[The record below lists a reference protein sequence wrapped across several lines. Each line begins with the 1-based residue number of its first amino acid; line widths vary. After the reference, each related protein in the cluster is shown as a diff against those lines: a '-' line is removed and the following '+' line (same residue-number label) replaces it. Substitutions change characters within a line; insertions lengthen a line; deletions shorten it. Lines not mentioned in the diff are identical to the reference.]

1 MMSSLGLLLTPNSNK
16 SPLPSSLEKSLAA
29 AAAASSSSA
38 KDSKRAYTTEIV
50 KALGGNVGD
59 VIQDVQCS
67 YQRQS
72 GRLYISTEG
81 LFFYSNL
88 FGFEKRIGIK
98 YEHAVQITMIRTTS
112 LLIKTGSVVVAAA
125 AAADGEG
132 GSEREEYIFSS
143 FDNRELVLDTIKL
156 YHTKLL
162 GDSQQNEII
171 QNSSDDNIYIPQD
184 SSSSSSSLFSSVE
197 VNNDSTYER
206 SNDETTND
214 RDDAMSVVTDVITT
228 PAAPRRRR
236 IREVFDVSS
245 DNTNEGRKNIHSKST
260 SKAATTATTAA
271 NSANNII
278 EDKQSINI
286 INNNSDDAE
295 SKWTRL
301 QQHTS
306 TWEFAIADLNLKT
319 TKTTNPVQEFFD
331 LFLMNTS
338 TNSLYEFLCD
348 IGETDINIS
357 SWQEEEDR
365 NISIITEKNDSSLGK
380 ILTRSIEYTHK
391 AGLAIVKVTR
401 NQSYQIYG
409 TQNSCVTTI
418 TTVQGIRGVASDV
431 FSVEDKWF
439 IESLCSS
446 SNSSSSG
453 TENVENGI
461 TLNVKFHV
469 NFHKSTMLKSL
480 IQNRAMTEAKEF
492 YSLYAKFLMNPKTK
506 GSTSIITQDESNAP
520 SSSNLNTKSTARSGV
535 MGYES
540 MFVHICILLIAALA
554 YVIFQLKQHI
564 MSLEDDIHTIN
575 QRLLE
580 LENVKSASFTH
591 IDFLEE

>member
-1 MMSSLGLLLTPNSNK
+1 
-16 SPLPSSLEKSLAA
+16 
-29 AAAASSSSA
+29 
-38 KDSKRAYTTEIV
+38 
-50 KALGGNVGD
+50 VGD

-112 LLIKTGSVVVAAA
+112 LLIKTVVAAA
-125 AAADGEG
+125 AAAAAAEGEG

-162 GDSQQNEII
+162 GDSQNEIL
-171 QNSSDDNIYIPQD
+171 QNCGDDDNNIPQD
-184 SSSSSSSLFSSVE
+184 LSSSSSSLFSSVE
-197 VNNDSTYER
+197 ANNKDSTYER
-206 SNDETTND
+206 SINEPLND

-228 PAAPRRRR
+228 TPPVAPRRRR

-245 DNTNEGRKNIHSKST
+245 DNNTNEGRKNIHSKSI
-260 SKAATTATTAA
+260 SKAAATTTTTTAAA

-286 INNNSDDAE
+286 ISNNSNDAE
-295 SKWTRL
+295 SQWTRL

-319 TKTTNPVQEFFD
+319 TKTATNPVQEFFD
-331 LFLMNTS
+331 LFLMNNS
-338 TNSLYEFLCD
+338 TNSLHVFLTD
-348 IGETDINIS
+348 IGETDITIS
-357 SWQEEEDR
+357 SWQEAKEDK
-365 NISIITEKNDSSLGK
+365 NLSIITENDSSLGK
-380 ILTRSIEYTHK
+380 ILTRNIEYTHK

-401 NQSYQIYG
+401 NQSYRIYG
-409 TQNSCVTTI
+409 AHNSCVTTI

-446 SNSSSSG
+446 SNSSSSSM
-453 TENVENGI
+453 ENVANGI
-461 TLNVKFHV
+461 TLNVKFHI

-506 GSTSIITQDESNAP
+506 GSASIITQDESNAP
-520 SSSNLNTKSTARSGV
+520 SSSNLNTKSIASGV
-535 MGYES
+535 MGYEN

-554 YVIFQLKQHI
+554 YIIFQLKQRI
-564 MSLEDDIHTIN
+564 MSLEYDIHTIN

-580 LENVKSASFTH
+580 LENVKSVSFTH